1 MSGQQL
7 LDLVKMIW
15 PVIALNYIIVIWALI
30 DLVRREN
37 VKYISKLLWGVIIVF
52 VNLIGPIAYLA
63 FGRGE

>member
-1 MSGQQL
+1 
-7 LDLVKMIW
+7 MIW